1 MEFKV
6 PQKQLFKIGEVCE
19 MMEVEPHTLRFWEK
33 EFEDFNPQKNPMNQ
47 RVYRTRDIE
56 ICFLIK
62 KLLYQEGYTIEGA
75 RRQLKREIAKLD
87 RDGNGFPQEEVLD
100 GLRKI
105 LEELKEILTILKD

>member
-33 EFEDFNPQKNPMNQ
+33 EFEDFNPQKNAMNQ
-47 RVYRTRDIE
+47 RVYRARDIE
-56 ICFLIK
+56 IAYLIK

-75 RRQLKREIAKLD
+75 RRQLKREISRLD
-87 RDGNGFPQEEVLD
+87 HDGNGFPQEEIQE
-100 GLRKI
+100 GLKRI
-105 LEELKEILTILKD
+105 LQELREILTILRD